1 MCLFNSIIF
10 WSFLSLKRYLFDN
23 LQAFYRNL
31 CSWALFYKSLKS
43 VFYSYPDPLHLTFK
57 FECNLYLKLTCYI
70 YFLYKYSWICI
81 LSNTV
86 LQQASSVRQYTWDD
100 KKIEFQALLQ
110 LLSPYLDFIC
120 YLVIP
125 FPVSTSYYDPKINF
139 SKVIRKTLCHMSKWL
154 ANDLWFA
161 SQFGNKW
168 VPSH

>member
-1 MCLFNSIIF
+1 MCLFNSIIC
-10 WSFLSLKRYLFDN
+10 WSFLSLKRYLFNN

-31 CSWALFYKSLKS
+31 CSWALFYISPKS
-43 VFYSYPDPLHLTFK
+43 VFYSYPKPLYLTFK

-70 YFLYKYSWICI
+70 YFLYPFKYSIATGKFSKTIYLRWQK
-81 LSNTV
+81 N
-86 LQQASSVRQYTWDD
+86 QF
-100 KKIEFQALLQ
+100 KFQALPQ
-110 LLSPYLDFIC
+110 LLSPYLNFIC

-139 SKVIRKTLCHMSKWL
+139 SKVIRKTLSHMFKWL

>member
-1 MCLFNSIIF
+1 MRLFNSIIC
-10 WSFLSLKRYLFDN
+10 WSFLSLKRYLFNN

-57 FECNLYLKLTCYI
+57 FECNSYLKLTCYI
-70 YFLYKYSWICI
+70 YFLYSFKYSIATGKFSKTIYLRWQK
-81 LSNTV
+81 N
-86 LQQASSVRQYTWDD
+86 QF
-100 KKIEFQALLQ
+100 EFQALSQ
-110 LLSPYLDFIC
+110 LLLPYLNFIC

-139 SKVIRKTLCHMSKWL
+139 SKVIKKTLCHMFKWL